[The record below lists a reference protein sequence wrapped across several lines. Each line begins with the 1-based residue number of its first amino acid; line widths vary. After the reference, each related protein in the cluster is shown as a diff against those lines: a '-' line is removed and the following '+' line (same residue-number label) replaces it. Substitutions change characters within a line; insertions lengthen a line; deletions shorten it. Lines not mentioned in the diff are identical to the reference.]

1 MLGLCALFF
10 IRKINYESW
19 SLVVYIDK
27 LKLKLKPFLF
37 LALIGSGQ
45 ILDEHVYGDVFFIVQ
60 CSVESCAQCDSFLTG
75 QDAEYADTEI
85 QLNSWLGNE
94 LLCEQ

>member
-1 MLGLCALFF
+1 MYMGTF
-10 IRKINYESW
+10 
-19 SLVVYIDK
+19 
-27 LKLKLKPFLF
+27 
-37 LALIGSGQ
+37 
-45 ILDEHVYGDVFFIVQ
+45 FFIVQ